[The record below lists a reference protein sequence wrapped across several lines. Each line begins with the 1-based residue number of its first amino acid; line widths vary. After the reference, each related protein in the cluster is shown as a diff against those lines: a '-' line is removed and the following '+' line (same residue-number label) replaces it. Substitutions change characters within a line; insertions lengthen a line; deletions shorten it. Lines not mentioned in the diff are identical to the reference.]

1 MGSSS
6 SKRNE
11 TYVDRTRDRT
21 KTTCIIN
28 GLVQYSEKCKLRND
42 FGVRYSARTR
52 FKLFQEHIYA
62 NK

>member
-1 MGSSS
+1 MVSSS

-42 FGVRYSARTR
+42 FGVTL
-52 FKLFQEHIYA
+52 FKLFEEHIYA
-62 NK
+62 NKYMW